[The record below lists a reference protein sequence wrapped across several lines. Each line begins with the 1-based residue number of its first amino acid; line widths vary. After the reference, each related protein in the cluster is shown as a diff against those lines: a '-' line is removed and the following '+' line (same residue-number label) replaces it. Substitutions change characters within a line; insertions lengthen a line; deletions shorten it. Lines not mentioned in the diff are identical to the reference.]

1 MSKNVVTVAVLAA
14 VLTWSTV
21 MIVLG
26 HAAAAAVLLPSLGL
40 LVQQIVQALTSYE
53 GPARPADARPAPASA
68 AGPPAGAEPGGQEG
82 TR

>member
-1 MSKNVVTVAVLAA
+1 MPRTKVVTVAVLAV

-40 LVQQIVQALTSYE
+40 IVQQIVQVLTTADGS
-53 GPARPADARPAPASA
+53 ARPGCPGT
-68 AGPPAGAEPGGQEG
+68 AGSDGAEAA
-82 TR
+82 R